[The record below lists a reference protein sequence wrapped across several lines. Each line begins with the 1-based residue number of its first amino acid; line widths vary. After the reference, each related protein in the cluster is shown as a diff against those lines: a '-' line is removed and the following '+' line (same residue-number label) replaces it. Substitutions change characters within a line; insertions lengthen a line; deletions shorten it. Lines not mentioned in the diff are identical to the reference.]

1 MGRDDGEGR
10 MIIFDLRCG
19 KGHTFEGWFR
29 DRTAFE
35 QQKRENLIACP
46 VCGSSDAE
54 MIPSSIAVMGR
65 ENREME
71 RKQSKEISPL
81 KALQVLH
88 DYIAKNFDDVGEKF
102 ADAALKIHRG
112 EEDSRN
118 IRGTT
123 TSREEEMLKEEG
135 VPFLK
140 IPLPKLDS

>member
-1 MGRDDGEGR
+1 